1 MTSLV
6 AQQLGFGYSR
16 QPVGRDVNLTVVP
29 GEVICLLGPNGSGK
43 TTLFKT
49 ILGLLARQSG
59 SISLDGQDVNTL
71 TRNQI
76 ARKIA
81 YVPQAH
87 ESVFPY
93 TVHDMVLMG
102 RTVHQKLFSA
112 PRRSDAE
119 QAQQTLEQL
128 GIGDLAK
135 REFTRI
141 SGGQRQL
148 TLIAR
153 ALAQDAPII
162 VMDEPTAS
170 LDFGNQVRVLQHVRQ
185 LSKNGLGIIFST
197 HNPDHALACASQV
210 LVLADGIQQASG
222 TPSTVLTE
230 KLLSNVYQVDV
241 RLERLSNGQQVCIP
255 RFD

>member
-1 MTSLV
+1 MTSLI
-6 AQQLGFGYSR
+6 AKNLAFGYPR
-16 QPVGRDVNLTVVP
+16 HPVGRNVNLAVEP
-29 GEVICLLGPNGSGK
+29 GELTCLLGPNGSGK

-49 ILGLLARQSG
+49 LLGLLARQDG
-59 SISLDGQDVNTL
+59 SIVLNDQDISTL
-71 TRNQI
+71 TRTEI
-76 ARKIA
+76 ARRIA

-102 RTVHQKLFSA
+102 RTAHQKLFSA
-112 PRRSDAE
+112 PGQRDA
-119 QAQQTLEQL
+119 QRVQQTLELL
-128 GIGDLAK
+128 GIGKLAQH
-135 REFTRI
+135 EFTRI

-170 LDFGNQVRVLQHVRQ
+170 LDFGNQVRVLQQVRK
-185 LSKNGLGIIFST
+185 LANAGLGVVLST

-210 LVLADGIQQASG
+210 LVLADGGLQAAGCPDS
-222 TPSTVLTE
+222 VLTAE
-230 KLLSNVYQVDV
+230 LLSKIYQADI
-241 RLERLSNGQQVCIP
+241 RLERLQDGQKVCVA
-255 RFD
+255 RFT